1 MPVLPEVEIVK
12 KSLKK
17 NVKDKKILD
26 VIVINRNL
34 RFKVDKDFEKILKN
48 RKIQNVNRYAK
59 NIIVELNGNIY
70 VIIHLGMTGTFHLI
84 RNNILK
90 LSLIHI

>member
-1 MPVLPEVEIVK
+1 MPELPEVEIVK

-48 RKIQNVNRYAK
+48 RNKIQEM
-59 NIIVELNGNIY
+59 NISSIDIPRQCSCCAPGPAC
-70 VIIHLGMTGTFHLI
+70 
-84 RNNILK
+84 
-90 LSLIHI
+90 

>member
-1 MPVLPEVEIVK
+1 MPELPEVEIVK

-26 VIVINRNL
+26 VIVTNRNL
-34 RFKVDKDFEKILKN
+34 RFKVEKDFEKILKN

-59 NIIVELNGNIY
+59 NIILKLNGNIY
-70 VIIHLGMTGTFHLI
+70 
-84 RNNILK
+84 
-90 LSLIHI
+90 LSYI

>member
-1 MPVLPEVEIVK
+1 MPELPEVEIVK

-26 VIVINRNL
+26 VIVTNRNL

-48 RKIQNVNRYAK
+48 RKIQNINRYAK
-59 NIIVELNGNIY
+59 N
-70 VIIHLGMTGTFHLI
+70 
-84 RNNILK
+84 
-90 LSLIHI
+90 

>member
-1 MPVLPEVEIVK
+1 MPELPEVEIVK

-26 VIVINRNL
+26 VIVTNRNL

-48 RKIQNVNRYAK
+48 RKIQNYQWINQQNSYR
-59 NIIVELNGNIY
+59 
-70 VIIHLGMTGTFHLI
+70 
-84 RNNILK
+84 
-90 LSLIHI
+90 